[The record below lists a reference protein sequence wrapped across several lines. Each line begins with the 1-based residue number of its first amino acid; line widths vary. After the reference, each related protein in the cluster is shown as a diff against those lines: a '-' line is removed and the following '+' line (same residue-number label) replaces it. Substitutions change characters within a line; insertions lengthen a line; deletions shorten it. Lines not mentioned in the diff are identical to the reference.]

1 VSSRLSPDELT
12 KIIIGFSMKVHSAL
26 GPGFVEFVYR
36 NSLLVEMRRANLTF
50 QLEKHMKVL
59 YEGVVVGEFFADVV
73 VDGWLILELKAV
85 ANLTKEH
92 EVKMVN
98 YLTAT
103 EQEFGLL
110 INFGAESLQFKRKYR
125 RRKPQDPLDP
135 PDLSA

>member
-1 VSSRLSPDELT
+1 MSSGLSPDALT
-12 KIIIGFSMKVHSAL
+12 KLIIGFSMKVHSTL

-36 NSLLVEMRRANLTF
+36 NSLLVEMRRANLSV
-50 QLEKHMKVL
+50 QLERQTKVF
-59 YEGVVVGEFFADVV
+59 YEGVVVGEFFNDVV

-103 EQEFGLL
+103 EQDFGLL

-135 PDLSA
+135 PNLSA